1 MRFFKDVVIHFELK
15 GVMDL
20 NFYFIFFNFFVPG
33 RDTAQ
38 TVKERFG
45 KKLYESLLV

>member
-1 MRFFKDVVIHFELK
+1 MHQMRIVIQGAK
-15 GVMDL
+15 SSA
-20 NFYFIFFNFFVPG
+20 FIHRLQVAVTFILISH

>member
-20 NFYFIFFNFFVPG
+20 NFYFIFLIF
-33 RDTAQ
+33 
-38 TVKERFG
+38 
-45 KKLYESLLV
+45 LSLTGILLRL

>member
-1 MRFFKDVVIHFELK
+1 MLESLHSCVIIL
-15 GVMDL
+15 
-20 NFYFIFFNFFVPG
+20 IFVLG

-45 KKLYESLLV
+45 KKLYDSLLV